1 MPLGGLLPYDD
12 DEEELR
18 RRKPIMLQP
27 PRDPNAL
34 PELPEPTPRPR
45 MLPPPS
51 PEIPGGAMPSPPL
64 AGPRGRGAE
73 VAEARDVYMQG
84 TPQGFGG
91 RLKSAGL
98 GALQG
103 LAGGGVGGAIAGA
116 ATGAISP
123 RTVRR
128 QQFRQEIQPQIAERF
143 AFEDQERARQRQAEQ
158 DALNDEFKR
167 AQIGATNRSNMPRP
181 PDPSFTYTP
190 AGPMNT
196 RTGASPTG
204 GPMALP
210 PPKAPAQRLITFEG
224 KTYDYNDPVQRKAL
238 EDAQNKLPRDKFG
251 RAVSRPDERA
261 TARAGKG
268 AKGKQ
273 PPKVVSMTQIRQ
285 YMKDTGKSRT
295 DAIADAMR
303 DGYRIAK

>member
-18 RRKPIMLQP
+18 RRKPIMLTP
-27 PRDPNAL
+27 PRDPNAP

-84 TPQGFGG
+84 TPG
-91 RLKSAGL
+91 RGKSALTGF
-98 GALQG
+98 LQG
-103 LAGGGVGGAIAGA
+103 LGRGGIGGGIAGA

-167 AQIGATNRSNMPRP
+167 AQIGATNRSNLPRP
-181 PDPSFTYTP
+181 
-190 AGPMNT
+190 
-196 RTGASPTG
+196 
-204 GPMALP
+204 LP
-210 PPKAPAQRLITFEG
+210 PPRPMSTPRGALNVETNTIIPGTEPLPTPPRELAPRPVLNERGEYEDFNAATKAGRKIKAFQKPKATGGGG
-224 KTYDYNDPVQRKAL
+224 KAK
-238 EDAQNKLPRDKFG
+238 
-251 RAVSRPDERA
+251 
-261 TARAGKG
+261 AGK
-268 AKGKQ
+268 
-273 PPKVVSMTQIRQ
+273 KVADMDMIRK
-285 YMKDTGKSRT
+285 YMKDTGSSRSK
-295 DAIADAMR
+295 AIADAIR
-303 DGYRIAK
+303 DGYQVVR